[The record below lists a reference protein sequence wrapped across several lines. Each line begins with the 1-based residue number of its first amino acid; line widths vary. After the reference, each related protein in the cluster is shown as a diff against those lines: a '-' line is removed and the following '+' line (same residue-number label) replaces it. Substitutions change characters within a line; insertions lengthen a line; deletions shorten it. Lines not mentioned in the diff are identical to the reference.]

1 MNKGR
6 VNRLIDEMKE
16 QGLEQMLV
24 SSPASIFYLTGKWIE
39 PGERMLALYININ
52 GESKLLVNELFPIH
66 EDLGVKIL
74 WHNDTKNP
82 IDDLLKVVH
91 KDKKLGVDKNWPAH
105 FLISLMERNG
115 ASGYANGSKIVDK
128 IRMRKDEQEKELMR
142 KASKLNDEAVDKVIK
157 GLSMNKN
164 EKQVCREIGEIFEQM
179 NTQGNSFAPI
189 VGYGANGADPHHD
202 SDASLPKAGDT
213 VIIDM
218 GCRNENYCSDMT
230 RTVFLGEPTEE
241 GKKVYNTVLEANRA
255 GIAAVKPGVRFCDID
270 KAARDV
276 IEKAGYGKYFTHRTG
291 HSIGIEVHDFGD
303 VSAVNEAKVEP
314 GMIFSIEP
322 GIYLSGNLGVRIEDL
337 VMVTEDGC
345 EVLNSYT
352 KEMIIL

>member
-6 VNRLIDEMKE
+6 VNRLIDEMKN

-52 GESKLLVNELFPIH
+52 GASKLLVNELFPIH
-66 EDLGVKIL
+66 EDLGVEIL

-115 ASGYANGSKIVDK
+115 ANGYANGSKIVDT

-142 KASKLNDEAVDKVIK
+142 KASKLNDEAIDKVIK
-157 GLSMNKN
+157 NLSMNKT
-164 EKQVCREIGEIFEQM
+164 EKQVCREIGESFEEM

-303 VSAVNEAKVEP
+303 VSAVNKAKVEP

-322 GIYLSGNLGVRIEDL
+322 GVYLSGNLGVRIEDL

-345 EVLNSYT
+345 EVLNNYT
-352 KEMIIL
+352 KEMIVL